1 MKSITK
7 FLLSA
12 FVLLHATVL
21 LAMDSVVPSAIE
33 KGAEALGEELG
44 VFGKK
49 TAPVQAAIATTAVA
63 SSSVGSSSSNAAS
76 VMISGQRVAEMTG
89 EENTTNQF
97 LEDEICNNIYQSCLA
112 KVALMSLEDRKTA
125 EGIAQEKEEW
135 EAAKDM
141 AAEDKE
147 DCERALAKATKA
159 AAEAQKQFD
168 SANAIVH
175 GKAYADMA
183 YYKWQ
188 VADLAE
194 KLAEARVETARA
206 TLNALKFRNTAQRV
220 KAEAQLV
227 EAIEMEC
234 NASKALD
241 AATANTS
248 LTANGEDRSL
258 TSFSNNSSVSFT
270 LPKPPVSESK
280 IIEVEPS
287 VTIPSIPIA
296 TAVEFNAANK
306 LTIAEPLNH

>member
-1 MKSITK
+1 
-7 FLLSA
+7 
-12 FVLLHATVL
+12 
-21 LAMDSVVPSAIE
+21 MDPVVPTAIE
-33 KGAEALGEELG
+33 KGAEFLGKELG
-44 VFGKK
+44 VFGEKATSGK
-49 TAPVQAAIATTAVA
+49 TTAVA
-63 SSSVGSSSSNAAS
+63 YSPSGSSSSTATSAM
-76 VMISGQRVAEMTG
+76 VPGQRAVGTTAPVVANETG
-89 EENTTNQF
+89 EENSTNQF

-112 KVALMSLEDRKTA
+112 KVALMSFEDRKTA

-141 AAEDKE
+141 ATEDKE
-147 DCERALAKATKA
+147 RCERALTKATKA

-175 GKAYADMA
+175 GKAYADKA